1 MTHVRAS
8 VSAVYAK
15 VSITYSLRRTQAH
28 GPNHLVSMRTAATQR
43 PRTDDAGGAQRKAQ
57 AGGLSAWGKHV
68 LRI

>member
-15 VSITYSLRRTQAH
+15 VSMTYSLRRTQAH
-28 GPNHLVSMRTAATQR
+28 GSNHLVSLRTAATQR
-43 PRTDDAGGAQRKAQ
+43 PRTDDAGSSQRQAE
-57 AGGLSAWGKHV
+57 AGGLFAWGKHV